1 VLAQC
6 DDPVKHLGLLEV
18 RDDAHAPPAFP
29 EAGYETG
36 VKLPLMGSWA
46 APAARRGTAFMANSS
61 FKTDVAAIR
70 DRARQKMS
78 QGPVT
83 ESYGKDTK
91 EVIAVLNEVL
101 LGT

>member
-1 VLAQC
+1 
-6 DDPVKHLGLLEV
+6 
-18 RDDAHAPPAFP
+18 
-29 EAGYETG
+29 
-36 VKLPLMGSWA
+36 MGSWA
-46 APAARRGTAFMANSS
+46 DPAARRGAAFMANS
-61 FKTDVAAIR
+61 FRTDVAAIR